1 MTPIQ
6 LGDPPL
12 VAGVLNE
19 VVVVVANAV
28 LADERLRLILPG
40 FGEGDVTVEM
50 NVPFSQVTAPGCRRY
65 GLDLNSDYTDSP
77 GIRRGSSSGD
87 GHVTDGT
94 ELSRS
99 LFSTDGIINIFH
111 VFDNSSSV
119 RMRGHGT
126 FRTFID

>member
-1 MTPIQ
+1 MDSRVWYTP
-6 LGDPPL
+6 
-12 VAGVLNE
+12 E
-19 VVVVVANAV
+19 
-28 LADERLRLILPG
+28 
-40 FGEGDVTVEM
+40 FGESDVTVDP
-50 NVPFSQVTAPGCRRY
+50 NAPFSTVTTPGCRGY